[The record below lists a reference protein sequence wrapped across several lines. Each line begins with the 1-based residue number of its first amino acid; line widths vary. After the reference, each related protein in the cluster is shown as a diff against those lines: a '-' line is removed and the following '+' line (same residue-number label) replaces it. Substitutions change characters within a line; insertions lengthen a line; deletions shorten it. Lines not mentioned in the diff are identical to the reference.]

1 MVRSKMP
8 TPQSD
13 DSALSPTPSPAE
25 INATLLDLYR
35 SCCAGLPDD
44 QHAVLSPATTIG
56 SPVLECVLTAARAE
70 QGALLLAH
78 LPEATGAWLA
88 PSELGRAAIERV
100 LALSHTQLDYLLAEQ
115 PPDRRWLRFA
125 TPLTTDHDVA
135 IAVAPAFGRHPLAR
149 ATHLVV
155 ALGWPSTPTPDAV
168 MARAQ
173 ALLAPLAGA
182 LCSSVNMI
190 LLQEWIGDLEA
201 VIQVDESHAR
211 QAEAARAEWQQA
223 FDAVSDPIGIIDAEY
238 KVVRANAAHQALF
251 GPKATS
257 VERHHC
263 YMGWGSQTVPCEGC
277 PLPQTLLTGQP
288 GFVRRERVTP
298 DGAEGRVQRHIYD
311 VWTYPARN
319 PAGEIVH
326 AVEIIK
332 DVSEHERLSEMA
344 TNVDALR
351 EADRLKAEL
360 LGTVSHE
367 LRNPLAAIK
376 GYAATLLR
384 HERRLT
390 RDERHEY
397 LHAIVEG
404 SDRLE
409 LLIGQLLEMSELA
422 TGSIAP
428 RHESLDVAPIIR
440 EAIEHCERTLPPSV
454 AALHEFT
461 LSVSDAAGRM
471 VARAPRVAA
480 DPRLLR
486 DVVDNLLE
494 NAVKYTP
501 AGGTVNVAVSV
512 HPAGHIMEPALK
524 DQRARAES
532 TGQPPALDV
541 PALEIAVHD
550 SGVGIPADHLGRI
563 FDRFHRVDTRLTR
576 EVDGLGLGLA
586 ICKQIVELH
595 GGAIWAESE
604 PGVGST
610 FHVLLPLDEQSA
622 TLDQPVVSAETEDH

>member
-1 MVRSKMP
+1 MP
-8 TPQSD
+8 TPKSD
-13 DSALSPTPSPAE
+13 KSALTPTPSPTE

-35 SCCAGLPDD
+35 ICSASLTDD
-44 QHAVLSPATTIG
+44 LHAVLSPAATIG

-78 LPEATGAWLA
+78 LPEATGVWLA
-88 PSELGRAAIERV
+88 PGELERAAIERV
-100 LALSHTQLDYLLAEQ
+100 LALSHTQIDHLLIEQ
-115 PPDRRWLRFA
+115 PPGQRWLHFA
-125 TPLTTDHDVA
+125 TPRTTDHDVD
-135 IAVAPAFGRHPLAR
+135 VRRVPGMDPLAPTR
-149 ATHLVV
+149 ATHLVL
-155 ALGWPSTPTPDAV
+155 ALGWPSAPGRDAV
-168 MARAQ
+168 MARAR
-173 ALLAPLAGA
+173 ALIAPLAEA
-182 LCSSVNMI
+182 LRSSVNMVH
-190 LLQEWIGDLEA
+190 LQEWIGHLEA
-201 VIQVDESHAR
+201 ANRVDESHAR

-238 KVVRANAAHQALF
+238 KVVRANAAHRALF
-251 GPKATS
+251 GPEATP

-263 YMGWGSQTVPCEGC
+263 YLGWGSQMIPCEGC

-288 GFVRRERVTP
+288 GFMRRERVTP
-298 DGAEGRVQRHIYD
+298 AGAEGRVERHIYD

-344 TNVDALR
+344 MKVDALR

-390 RDERHEY
+390 RDERHEF
-397 LHAIVEG
+397 LRAIVDG

-409 LLIGQLLEMSELA
+409 LLIGQLLEMSELS
-422 TGSIAP
+422 TGSIAL

-454 AALHEFT
+454 ASLHEFT
-461 LSVSDAAGRM
+461 LSVTDAAGRT
-471 VARAPRVAA
+471 VAQAPRVAA

-486 DVVDNLLE
+486 NVVDNLLE

-512 HPAGHIMEPALK
+512 HLAGQIAQPAPE
-524 DQRARAES
+524 DQGARAES
-532 TGQPPALDV
+532 TRQPPALGV
-541 PALEIAVHD
+541 SALEIAVRD
-550 SGVGIPADHLGRI
+550 GGVGIPEDHLGRI
-563 FDRFHRVDTRLTR
+563 FDRFHRVDARLTR

-595 GGAIWAESE
+595 RGAIWAESE

-610 FHVLLPLDEQSA
+610 FHVLLPLDEQST